1 MPDLAFPRMYLA
13 ACAQGTSVYAICGY
27 GVDEATGKRTCFNT
41 IECLKNASNFV
52 NEIED
57 WEVI

>member
-1 MPDLAFPRMYLA
+1 MYLA